1 MSVFE
6 VQLRVCL
13 SSYISVKLVD
23 LAHFPGLVKMRDDW
37 VYTLSAWCHF
47 CHLVNVG
54 SVIFTP
60 SHLSQLYAMA
70 KYEAIYTQ
78 HRNDSLT
85 FAVSSAALPLIMT
98 RVSFCCRW
106 CNKTNLFTNTAH
118 YHNLPLLLSLIDE
131 LPLSSWPISASPF
144 LPYSHLM
151 LFIFLNL
158 LYLLFD
164 RCAHSPSS
172 TN

>member
-23 LAHFPGLVKMRDDW
+23 LAHFPELVKLRNDW

-60 SHLSQLYAMA
+60 SHLS
-70 KYEAIYTQ
+70 
-78 HRNDSLT
+78 
-85 FAVSSAALPLIMT
+85 
-98 RVSFCCRW
+98 
-106 CNKTNLFTNTAH
+106 
-118 YHNLPLLLSLIDE
+118 
-131 LPLSSWPISASPF
+131 
-144 LPYSHLM
+144 
-151 LFIFLNL
+151 
-158 LYLLFD
+158 
-164 RCAHSPSS
+164 
-172 TN
+172 